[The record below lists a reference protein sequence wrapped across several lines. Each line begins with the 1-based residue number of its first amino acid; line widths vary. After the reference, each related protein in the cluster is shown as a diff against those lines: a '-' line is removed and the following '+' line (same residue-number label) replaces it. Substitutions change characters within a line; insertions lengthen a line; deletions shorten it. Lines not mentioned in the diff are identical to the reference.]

1 MGRGLAGSAGEPG
14 RAGKRLS
21 LDAGLRAELELCQRY
36 QVPHSQFLGGD
47 GRWSD
52 LDRAKALAWAE
63 WQRAVCPECH
73 TRLEEWD
80 RERGGDPHAYV
91 TDTLRC
97 PGCELIEQERDHVP
111 QDRSGYG
118 VKIQLLPRDQHEQ
131 RP

>member
-1 MGRGLAGSAGEPG
+1 MGRGLADPAGEPG

-21 LDAGLRAELELCQRY
+21 RDAGLRAELELCERFQI
-36 QVPHSQFLGGD
+36 PHSQFLGGD

-52 LDRAKALAWAE
+52 LDRAKALAWAD
-63 WQRAVCPECH
+63 WQRSVCPECR

-80 RERGGDPHAYV
+80 RTRGGDPHAYV

-118 VKIQLLPRDQHEQ
+118 VKIQLLPRDRYEP

>member
-1 MGRGLAGSAGEPG
+1 MGGGLAGAAGEPG

-21 LDAGLRAELELCQRY
+21 RDAGLRAELELSAAY
-36 QVPHSQFLGGD
+36 GIPHSQFLGGD
-47 GRWSD
+47 GRWSE

-63 WQRAVCPECH
+63 WQRVVCPDCH

-118 VKIQLLPRDQHEQ
+118 VKIQLLPRALHRDHI
-131 RP
+131 

>member
-1 MGRGLAGSAGEPG
+1 MGGGLAGAAEEPG

-21 LDAGLRAELELCQRY
+21 RDAQLRAELELCAAY
-36 QVPHSQFLGGD
+36 GIPHSQFLGGD
-47 GRWSD
+47 GRWSE

-80 RERGGDPHAYV
+80 RDRHAYV

-111 QDRSGYG
+111 TDRSGYG
-118 VKIQLLPRDQHEQ
+118 VKIQLLPRELHRDHT
-131 RP
+131 

>member
-1 MGRGLAGSAGEPG
+1 VGRGLEGPAGEPG

-21 LDAGLRAELELCQRY
+21 RDAGLRAELELCEQFRI
-36 QVPHSQFLGGD
+36 PHSQFLGGD

-52 LDRAKALAWAE
+52 LDRAKAIAWAQ
-63 WQRAVCPECH
+63 WQRSVCPDCR
-73 TRLEEWD
+73 TRLQEWD
-80 RERGGDPHAYV
+80 REHGGDPHAYV

-111 QDRSGYG
+111 TDRSGYG
-118 VKIQLLPRDQHEQ
+118 VKIQLLPREQYEQ

>member
-1 MGRGLAGSAGEPG
+1 MGSSLASAAEEPG

-21 LDAGLRAELELCQRY
+21 RDTQLRAELELCAAY
-36 QVPHSQFLGGD
+36 GIPHSQFLGGD
-47 GRWSD
+47 GRWSE

-80 RERGGDPHAYV
+80 RQRGGDPHAYV
-91 TDTLRC
+91 TSTLRC

-111 QDRSGYG
+111 TDRSGYG
-118 VKIQLLPRDQHEQ
+118 VKIQLLPRELHPDHA
-131 RP
+131 

>member
-1 MGRGLAGSAGEPG
+1 MAGPAGEPG

-21 LDAGLRAELELCQRY
+21 RDTQLRAELELCAAY
-36 QVPHSQFLGGD
+36 GIPHSQLLGGD
-47 GRWSD
+47 GRWSE

-63 WQRAVCPECH
+63 RQRAVCPECH

-80 RERGGDPHAYV
+80 RKRGGDPHAYV

-111 QDRSGYG
+111 TDRSGYG
-118 VKIQLLPRDQHEQ
+118 VKIQLLPRTLHRDHT
-131 RP
+131 

>member
-1 MGRGLAGSAGEPG
+1 MGGGLAGPAGEPG
-14 RAGKRLS
+14 RSGKRLS
-21 LDAGLRAELELCQRY
+21 RDPVLRAELGLCERY
-36 QVPHSQFLGGD
+36 RIPHSQLLGAD
-47 GRWSD
+47 GRWTP

-63 WQRAVCPECH
+63 WQRTTCPECH

-80 RERGGDPHAYV
+80 HDRHAYV

-111 QDRSGYG
+111 TDRSGYG
-118 VKIQLLPRDQHEQ
+118 VKIQLMPRHQHRN

>member
-1 MGRGLAGSAGEPG
+1 MGRGLAHSAGEPG

-21 LDAGLRAELELCQRY
+21 GDAGLRAELELCEKFRI
-36 QVPHSQFLGGD
+36 PHSQFLGGD

-52 LDRAKALAWAE
+52 LDRAKALAWAD
-63 WQRAVCPECH
+63 WQRSVCPECR

-80 RERGGDPHAYV
+80 RTRGGDPHAYV

-118 VKIQLLPRDQHEQ
+118 VKIQLLPRELHRDHT
-131 RP
+131 

>member
-1 MGRGLAGSAGEPG
+1 MGRRLADPAGEPG

-21 LDAGLRAELELCQRY
+21 RDAGLRAELELCDRY
-36 QVPHSQFLGGD
+36 GIPHSQFLGGD
-47 GRWSD
+47 DRWSG

-63 WQRAVCPECH
+63 WQRSVCPECR

-80 RERGGDPHAYV
+80 RTRGGDPHAYV

-118 VKIQLLPRDQHEQ
+118 VKIQLLPREQYEQ

>member
-1 MGRGLAGSAGEPG
+1 M
-14 RAGKRLS
+14 
-21 LDAGLRAELELCQRY
+21 ELCERY
-36 QVPHSQFLGGD
+36 QIPHSQFLGGD

-63 WQRAVCPECH
+63 WQRSVCPECR

-80 RERGGDPHAYV
+80 RTRGGDPHAYV

-118 VKIQLLPRDQHEQ
+118 VKIQLLPRDQYEP

>member
-1 MGRGLAGSAGEPG
+1 VGGGLAGPAGEPG
-14 RAGKRLS
+14 RPGKRLS
-21 LDAGLRAELELCQRY
+21 RDANLRAELELCEKYRI
-36 QVPHSQFLGGD
+36 PHSQLLGGD
-47 GRWSD
+47 GRWTA

-80 RERGGDPHAYV
+80 QGRGGDPHAYV

-111 QDRSGYG
+111 GDRSGYG
-118 VKIQLLPRDQHEQ
+118 VKIQLLPRHQH
-131 RP
+131 RDHT

>member
-1 MGRGLAGSAGEPG
+1 VGRGLAGPAGKPG

-21 LDAGLRAELELCQRY
+21 RDAGLRAELELCEKFRI
-36 QVPHSQFLGGD
+36 PHSQFLGGD

-63 WQRAVCPECH
+63 WQRSVCPECH

-80 RERGGDPHAYV
+80 RRRGGDPHAYV

-118 VKIQLLPRDQHEQ
+118 VKIQLLPREQ
-131 RP
+131 YQPRP

>member
-1 MGRGLAGSAGEPG
+1 MGRGLADPAGEPG

-21 LDAGLRAELELCQRY
+21 HDAGLRAELELCERFQI
-36 QVPHSQFLGGD
+36 PHSQLLGGD

-52 LDRAKALAWAE
+52 LDRAKALAWAD
-63 WQRAVCPECH
+63 WQRSVCPECR
-73 TRLEEWD
+73 TRLQEWD
-80 RERGGDPHAYV
+80 RARGGDPHAYV

-118 VKIQLLPRDQHEQ
+118 VKIQLLPREQ
-131 RP
+131 YEPRP